1 MRKALI
7 AFAAL
12 FVFASIAVA
21 APPAFTSTPV
31 TLRAVVPEFLSIQSS
46 GAPQVNF
53 NFDPANPNWA
63 NGDNQPAYT
72 LSYNLTGE
80 TVTVYAFATPLVG
93 EADSTH
99 VIPPSAI
106 NALVAGKTLNFSGTV
121 LGQNNAIPLA
131 TISNA
136 IQQNGQ
142 SVTFQGMFLATSGRP
157 LVDTYQGTMT
167 FVAQAQ

>member
-1 MRKALI
+1 MKKALFT
-7 AFAAL
+7 FAL
-12 FVFASIAVA
+12 IFVFASIAVA
-21 APPAFTSTPV
+21 APAPSTSTPV

-53 NFDPANPNWA
+53 SFDAASPNWA

-93 EADSTH
+93 QTDSTH
-99 VIPPSAI
+99 VIPASAI
-106 NALVAGKTLNFSGTV
+106 NALVAGKTLTFSGTV
-121 LGQNNAIPLA
+121 LGQNNAIPLT

-136 IQQNGQ
+136 VQQNGQ
-142 SVTFQGMFLATSGRP
+142 SVTFQGMFLATSSRP